1 MSGQSSPLPAAGA
14 LLEMADAAQTV
25 ADLRDDED
33 PGERVICPTKG
44 ETL

>member
-14 LLEMADAAQTV
+14 LLEMTSAAQTV
-25 ADLRDDED
+25 VDLRDGED
-33 PGERVICPTKG
+33 PEERVICPTKG